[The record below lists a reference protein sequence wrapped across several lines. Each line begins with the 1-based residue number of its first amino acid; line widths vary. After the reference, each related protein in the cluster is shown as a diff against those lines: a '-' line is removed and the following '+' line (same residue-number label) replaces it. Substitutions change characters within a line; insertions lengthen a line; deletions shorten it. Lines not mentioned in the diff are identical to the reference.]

1 MVAVNVLFF
10 WFLLQWISWCFCSWC
25 KRQKIMT
32 VSMRTLA
39 IPHFEVKVWTHKS
52 ELLQGNFLD
61 FLTKPENTRQIPLK
75 PNRNLVLS
83 NKVWNYKDGI
93 CWIQHWYLNVFYEYW
108 WYRRLW
114 NFLVVLTCIFRP
126 KKHN

>member
-1 MVAVNVLFF
+1 
-10 WFLLQWISWCFCSWC
+10 
-25 KRQKIMT
+25 MT
-32 VSMRTLA
+32 VSMRTLG

-83 NKVWNYKDGI
+83 NKV
-93 CWIQHWYLNVFYEYW
+93 
-108 WYRRLW
+108 
-114 NFLVVLTCIFRP
+114 
-126 KKHN
+126 